1 MRGSLGGFWL
11 CLQDNS
17 LNGVNN
23 APTVHTGIKVVKLL
37 WGVWYLWKRNVRMCL
52 FESVV
57 PLQSMTLTRIVL
69 QQTGR
74 SLLRRLF
81 FVLRATVAC
90 SLKTLVKNKTCQLTP
105 NSNHSGLVVR
115 VPDSVGSPAEVGVRD
130 GHVDTQYRQEPL
142 CRQHRA
148 AHVSSGPLDCGSRV
162 SSDVAFQSYVHAFKY
177 FQTASHEDSWW
188 NW

>member
-1 MRGSLGGFWL
+1 MS
-11 CLQDNS
+11 
-17 LNGVNN
+17 
-23 APTVHTGIKVVKLL
+23 GISE
-37 WGVWYLWKRNVRMCL
+37 REM
-52 FESVV
+52 FECVCWESAV

-69 QQTGR
+69 QQTGMGAPCCAGC
-74 SLLRRLF
+74 F
-81 FVLRATVAC
+81 FVLRRATVAC

-130 GHVDTQYRQEPL
+130 GPVDTQYRQEPL

-177 FQTASHEDSWW
+177 VQTASHEDSWW